1 MKLIFVR
8 HGEPL
13 KYEYGISKMGID
25 ELELLGEYLK
35 ENFNVSK
42 IFSATSQ
49 RATESADVLN
59 KKFNYNIE
67 YYQWL
72 SEFKYRIPLLNE
84 KGVFPWELAPEY
96 WINNDELL
104 HYNDVFNNPLIKNS
118 EIPKRV
124 KEVWQGIDKIIS
136 ENGYTREGNLYIAQK
151 RNTDEII
158 IVTHFATMAII
169 IAHLLNI
176 SIVIALNLL
185 FMSPSS
191 YSIFATEEI
200 NYGKVIFRCLEL
212 GSTKHLYMHNELKSE
227 YGRQDEIKE
236 NIE

>member
-1 MKLIFVR
+1 M
-8 HGEPL
+8 
-13 KYEYGISKMGID
+13 S
-25 ELELLGEYLK
+25 
-35 ENFNVSK
+35 
-42 IFSATSQ
+42 
-49 RATESADVLN
+49 
-59 KKFNYNIE
+59 
-67 YYQWL
+67 
-72 SEFKYRIPLLNE
+72 
-84 KGVFPWELAPEY
+84 
-96 WINNDELL
+96 
-104 HYNDVFNNPLIKNS
+104 
-118 EIPKRV
+118 
-124 KEVWQGIDKIIS
+124 
-136 ENGYTREGNLYIAQK
+136 
-151 RNTDEII
+151 
-158 IVTHFATMAII
+158 II